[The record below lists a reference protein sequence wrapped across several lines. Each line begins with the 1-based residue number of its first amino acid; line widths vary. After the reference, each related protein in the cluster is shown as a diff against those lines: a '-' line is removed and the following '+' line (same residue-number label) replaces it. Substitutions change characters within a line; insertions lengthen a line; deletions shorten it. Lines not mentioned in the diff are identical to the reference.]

1 MLSKRKLQWFVNQG
15 LVSGWD
21 DPRFPTIRGKC
32 RKNKLFLFSDYNV
45 NSFTFI
51 LGIRRR
57 GMTVEALK
65 QYIYTQGA
73 SQNDVTLEWDKLWAL
88 NKKVIDPVAPRHT
101 SIIKQNMYVI
111 IQII

>member
-1 MLSKRKLQWFVNQG
+1 MIQDFQLFV
-15 LVSGWD
+15 VSAV
-21 DPRFPTIRGKC
+21 
-32 RKNKLFLFSDYNV
+32 KNKLFFFSNHNID
-45 NSFTFI
+45 SFTFI

-88 NKKVIDPVAPRHT
+88 NKKVIDPVAPRHI
-101 SIIKQNMYVI
+101 SITKQNMYVI
-111 IQII
+111 I